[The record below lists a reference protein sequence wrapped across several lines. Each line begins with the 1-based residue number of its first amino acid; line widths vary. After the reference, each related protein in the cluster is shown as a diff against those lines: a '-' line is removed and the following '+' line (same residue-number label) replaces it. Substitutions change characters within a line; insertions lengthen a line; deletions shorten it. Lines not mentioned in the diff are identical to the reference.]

1 MTDAS
6 SQTTNPRQTHTHNS
20 IPSYGSSSN
29 DVHWFPMRVAYDKD
43 VLTICLA
50 LNEQKIEYF
59 LPTDDAVV
67 VNGESTKVVK
77 KPKLKGS
84 HLRPFH
90 QIPSHRT
97 QAQEYQVSLSPIY
110 HLYPLQRNPKRN
122 DALGAKC
129 IQ

>member
-1 MTDAS
+1 MPDAS
-6 SQTTNPRQTHTHNS
+6 SHTANPRQTHTHNS

-67 VNGESTKVVK
+67 VNGESTTVVK
-77 KPKLKGS
+77 KPKK
-84 HLRPFH
+84 
-90 QIPSHRT
+90 QMT
-97 QAQEYQVSLSPIY
+97 
-110 HLYPLQRNPKRN
+110 LQCSRQK
-122 DALGAKC
+122 LH
-129 IQ
+129 